1 MQELKEIC
9 ELVSSV
15 GFPIVV
21 CVYLMTVTD
30 KRLREIR
37 DAIRD
42 MNHKQ

>member
-1 MQELKEIC
+1 MEELKEVTGLI
-9 ELVSSV
+9 SQV

-37 DAIRD
+37 DAIKEMGKR
-42 MNHKQ
+42 